1 MYVDL
6 NILIVLGSN
15 LYLKK
20 NKIKCE
26 FKILLVLLVFFVD
39 IY

>member
-15 LYLKK
+15 LYFKK
-20 NKIKCE
+20 KIECD